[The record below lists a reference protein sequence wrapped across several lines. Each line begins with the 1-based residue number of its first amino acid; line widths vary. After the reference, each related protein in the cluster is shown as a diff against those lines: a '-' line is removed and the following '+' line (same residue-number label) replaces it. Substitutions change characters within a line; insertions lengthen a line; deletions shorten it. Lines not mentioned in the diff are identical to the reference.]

1 MFINDW
7 IKSHALSCPHCGNL
21 KPEIIDVFN
30 VKGITY
36 RNYECGDCGG
46 HWLVKFPVGILN
58 DHTHILQRIPEDVLN
73 GSE

>member
-1 MFINDW
+1 MVVNDY
-7 IKSHALSCPHCGNL
+7 ADRFAMSCPGCGSL
-21 KPEIIDVFN
+21 KAEFADVFN
-30 VKGITY
+30 VKDITY
-36 RNYECGDCGG
+36 REYECGDCGG